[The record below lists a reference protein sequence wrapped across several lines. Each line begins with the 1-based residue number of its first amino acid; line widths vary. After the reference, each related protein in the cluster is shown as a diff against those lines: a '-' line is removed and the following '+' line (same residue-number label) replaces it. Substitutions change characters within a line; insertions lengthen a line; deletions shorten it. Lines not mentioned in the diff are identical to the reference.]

1 MPRGPRSPNVPV
13 GAAAAIPSGPEGGGL
28 KRAITPGLLLF
39 FIVGDILGGGIY
51 ARVGQVAGETGGAIW
66 VAFLLA
72 LLMAAFTA
80 GSYAELVGKY
90 PRAGGAGLYVHRA
103 FGHPFIS
110 FVVAFAVVASG
121 IASASALAR
130 AFGGDYLSA
139 FVDIPVVLT
148 ALALVGLIA
157 AINLRGIEES
167 VKLNVGFTLVEMGG
181 LLLIVIVAAAAI
193 FGGDAEPSRA
203 FEFKEDSS
211 MLGAALAGAAIAFY
225 ALVGFEDSVNVAEE
239 TQDPARTYPKALFG
253 ALAIAGALYLLV
265 TIGASMVVPTDELAK
280 SDAALLEVIRQ
291 GPLDIPEKLFSAIG
305 LLALSNGALINMI
318 MASRL
323 LYGMAQENVVPR
335 AVRAGAARAPHAVVR
350 HRVHDGD
357 RRGAR
362 RDRRPRRPRRHDG
375 RAARLR
381 LRGRQRLRAR
391 PAPRDRRPRAL
402 PGVDAGAGHRRRD
415 LDRAAD
421 PDRGRDLRA
430 RGDPRRG
437 RRRAVGRQLAL
448 RAPRGEPAGSLRRRG
463 PLDRARLAGLDDVA
477 AQLVDGAVAERE
489 RPLRAGAAERRREA
503 VVDVR
508 VGRAVVD
515 PVGLVVG
522 DPAVAVDRGC
532 PCAAPRCRSSACR
545 RRT

>member
-1 MPRGPRSPNVPV
+1 MSRGPRTPNVPV

-28 KRAITPGLLLF
+28 KRAITPALLLF

-148 ALALVGLIA
+148 ALVLVGLIA

-167 VKLNVGFTLVEMGG
+167 VKLNVGFTLVEIGG
-181 LLLIVIVAAAAI
+181 LVLIVIVAAAAI
-193 FGGDAEPSRA
+193 FGGDAEPGRA
-203 FEFKEDSS
+203 FEFKEDGS

-265 TIGASMVVPTDELAK
+265 TIGASMVVATDELAK

-323 LYGMAQENVVPR
+323 LYGMAQEGVVPR
-335 AVRAGAARAPHAVVR
+335 PFSRVLPGRRTPWFAIAFTSAIAAVLVATGDLDDLADTTVALLVVVFAVVN
-350 HRVHDGD
+350 VC
-357 RRGAR
+357 
-362 RDRRPRRPRRHDG
+362 
-375 RAARLR
+375 
-381 LRGRQRLRAR
+381 
-391 PAPRDRRPRAL
+391 
-402 PGVDAGAGHRRRD
+402 V
-415 LDRAAD
+415 
-421 PDRGRDLRA
+421 
-430 RGDPRRG
+430 
-437 RRRAVGRQLAL
+437 LAL
-448 RAPRGEPAGSLRRRG
+448 RRETADHEHFRVWTFVPIVG
-463 PLDRARLAGLDDVA
+463 VA
-477 AQLVDGAVAERE
+477 ISIALLTQIEAEIFA
-489 RPLRAGAAERRREA
+489 RAGILVAVGAALWVVNWLFVRREQ
-503 VVDVR
+503 R
-508 VGRAVVD
+508 
-515 PVGLVVG
+515 
-522 DPAVAVDRGC
+522 
-532 PCAAPRCRSSACR
+532 
-545 RRT
+545 